1 MVDRFLMLIVF
12 TLCICNTY
20 AQSGKDNPFPRVIVP
35 DSIAVQLREAYKSTT
50 ELRCNAE
57 ANVYNLIDRFNYD
70 FKDGIYSFRGMGP
83 HFPRRI
89 FIFDK
94 GQLFIFD
101 SAGFNEPQEVIRE
114 FSQAIDSLNLSPDQ
128 IVQYSKTISKYL
140 EQESG
145 ETYGREKVYP

>member
-1 MVDRFLMLIVF
+1 MVDRFIMLILAMAVW
-12 TLCICNTY
+12 NAS
-20 AQSGKDNPFPRVIVP
+20 AQNGKGNPIPRVAVP
-35 DSIAVQLREAYKSTT
+35 DSIAVKLKKANETSSKLRS
-50 ELRCNAE
+50 NAE

-70 FKDGIYSFRGMGP
+70 FKDGIYSFKGMGP

-101 SAGFNEPQEVIRE
+101 SAGFNETQEVIRE
-114 FSQAIDSLNLSPDQ
+114 YSQAIDSLNLSPDQ

-145 ETYGREKVYP
+145 DTYGREKVYP

>member
-1 MVDRFLMLIVF
+1 MLILAMAVW
-12 TLCICNTY
+12 NAS
-20 AQSGKDNPFPRVIVP
+20 AQNGEENPFPRVTVP
-35 DSIAVQLREAYKSTT
+35 DSIAVKLKKAYETSSKLRS
-50 ELRCNAE
+50 NAE
-57 ANVYNLIDRFNYD
+57 ANVYNLIDRFDYD
-70 FKDGIYSFRGMGP
+70 FKDGIYSFKGMGP

-145 ETYGREKVYP
+145 ETYGRDMVYP

>member
-1 MVDRFLMLIVF
+1 MVDRFIMLILAMAVW
-12 TLCICNTY
+12 NAS
-20 AQSGKDNPFPRVIVP
+20 AQNGEENPFPRVTVP
-35 DSIAVQLREAYKSTT
+35 DSIAVKLKEAYETSSK
-50 ELRCNAE
+50 LRSNAE
-57 ANVYNLIDRFNYD
+57 ANVYNLIDRFDYD
-70 FKDGIYSFRGMGP
+70 FKDGIYSFKGMGP

-145 ETYGREKVYP
+145 ETYGREMVYP

>member
-1 MVDRFLMLIVF
+1 MVDRFIMLILAMAVW
-12 TLCICNTY
+12 NAS
-20 AQSGKDNPFPRVIVP
+20 AQNGKGNPFPRVAVP
-35 DSIAVQLREAYKSTT
+35 DSIAVKLREAYKSTT

>member
-1 MVDRFLMLIVF
+1 MVDRFIMLILAMAVW
-12 TLCICNTY
+12 TAS
-20 AQSGKDNPFPRVIVP
+20 AQNGKGNPFPRVAVP
-35 DSIAVQLREAYKSTT
+35 DSIAVKLKKAYETSSKLRS
-50 ELRCNAE
+50 NAE

-70 FKDGIYSFRGMGP
+70 FKDGIYSFKGMGP

>member
-1 MVDRFLMLIVF
+1 MVDRFIMLILAMAVW
-12 TLCICNTY
+12 NAS
-20 AQSGKDNPFPRVIVP
+20 AQNGEENPFPRVTVP
-35 DSIAVQLREAYKSTT
+35 DSIAVKLKKAYETSSKLRS
-50 ELRCNAE
+50 NAE
-57 ANVYNLIDRFNYD
+57 ANVYNLIDRFDYD
-70 FKDGIYSFRGMGP
+70 FKDGIYSFKGMGP

-94 GQLFIFD
+94 GQLFILD

-145 ETYGREKVYP
+145 ETYGREMVYP

>member
-1 MVDRFLMLIVF
+1 MVDRFLMSIVF

-83 HFPRRI
+83 HSPEEYLYLIRVNCI
-89 FIFDK
+89 FLEMK
-94 GQLFIFD
+94 
-101 SAGFNEPQEVIRE
+101 
-114 FSQAIDSLNLSPDQ
+114 DSLLRKVLYGNLQ
-128 IVQYSKTISKYL
+128 RLWTL
-140 EQESG
+140 
-145 ETYGREKVYP
+145 

>member
-1 MVDRFLMLIVF
+1 MVDRFLMSIVF

-94 GQLFIFD
+94 GRLFIFESEGYFD
-101 SAGFNEPQEVIRE
+101 PQGVVHE
-114 FSQAIDSLNLSPDQ
+114 FSQVIDSLRLTDNQ
-128 IVQYSKTISKYL
+128 VIQYSKAISEYL

-145 ETYGREKVYP
+145 ETYGREIVYP

>member
-1 MVDRFLMLIVF
+1 MLILAMAVW
-12 TLCICNTY
+12 NAS
-20 AQSGKDNPFPRVIVP
+20 AQNGEENHFPRVTVP
-35 DSIAVQLREAYKSTT
+35 DSIAVKLKKAYETSSKLRS
-50 ELRCNAE
+50 NAE
-57 ANVYNLIDRFNYD
+57 ANVYNLIDRFDYD
-70 FKDGIYSFRGMGP
+70 FKDGIYSFKGMGP

-145 ETYGREKVYP
+145 ETYGREMVYP

>member
-1 MVDRFLMLIVF
+1 MVDRFIMLILAMAVW
-12 TLCICNTY
+12 NAS
-20 AQSGKDNPFPRVIVP
+20 AQNGKGNAFPRVAGP
-35 DSIAVQLREAYKSTT
+35 DSIAVKLKKAYETSSKLRS
-50 ELRCNAE
+50 NAE

-70 FKDGIYSFRGMGP
+70 FKDGIYSFKGMGP

-145 ETYGREKVYP
+145 ETYGREKVYA

>member
-1 MVDRFLMLIVF
+1 MVDRFIMLILAMAVW
-12 TLCICNTY
+12 NAS
-20 AQSGKDNPFPRVIVP
+20 AQNGKGNPFPRVAVP
-35 DSIAVQLREAYKSTT
+35 DSIAVKLREAYKSTT

-94 GQLFIFD
+94 GRLFIFESEGYFD
-101 SAGFNEPQEVIRE
+101 PQGVVHE
-114 FSQAIDSLNLSPDQ
+114 FSQVIDS
-128 IVQYSKTISKYL
+128 
-140 EQESG
+140 
-145 ETYGREKVYP
+145 

>member
-1 MVDRFLMLIVF
+1 MLILAMAVW
-12 TLCICNTY
+12 NAS
-20 AQSGKDNPFPRVIVP
+20 AQNGEENPFPRVTVP
-35 DSIAVQLREAYKSTT
+35 DSIAEKLKKAYETSSKLRS
-50 ELRCNAE
+50 NAE
-57 ANVYNLIDRFNYD
+57 ANVYNLIDRFDYD
-70 FKDGIYSFRGMGP
+70 FKDGIYSFKGMGP

-145 ETYGREKVYP
+145 ETYGREMVYP

>member
-1 MVDRFLMLIVF
+1 MVDRFIMLILAMAVW
-12 TLCICNTY
+12 NAS
-20 AQSGKDNPFPRVIVP
+20 AQNGEENPFPRVTVP
-35 DSIAVQLREAYKSTT
+35 DSIAVKLKKAYETSSKLRS
-50 ELRCNAE
+50 NAE
-57 ANVYNLIDRFNYD
+57 ANVYNLIDRFDYD
-70 FKDGIYSFRGMGP
+70 FKDGIYSFKGMGP

-114 FSQAIDSLNLSPDQ
+114 FSQAIDSLNLSPDH

-145 ETYGREKVYP
+145 ETYGREMVYP

>member
-1 MVDRFLMLIVF
+1 VMVDRFIMLILAMAVW
-12 TLCICNTY
+12 NAS
-20 AQSGKDNPFPRVIVP
+20 AQNGKGNPFPRVAVP
-35 DSIAVQLREAYKSTT
+35 DSIAVKLKKAYETSSKLRS
-50 ELRCNAE
+50 NAE

-70 FKDGIYSFRGMGP
+70 FKDGIYSFKGMGP

>member
-1 MVDRFLMLIVF
+1 MLILAMAVW
-12 TLCICNTY
+12 NAS
-20 AQSGKDNPFPRVIVP
+20 AQNGKGNPFPRVAVP
-35 DSIAVQLREAYKSTT
+35 DSIAVKLREAYKSTT

-70 FKDGIYSFRGMGP
+70 FKDGIYSFKGMGP

-145 ETYGREKVYP
+145 ETYGREMVYP

>member
-1 MVDRFLMLIVF
+1 MVDRFIMLILAMAVW
-12 TLCICNTY
+12 NAS
-20 AQSGKDNPFPRVIVP
+20 AQNGEENPFPRVTVP
-35 DSIAVQLREAYKSTT
+35 DSIAVKLKKAYETSSKLRS
-50 ELRCNAE
+50 NAE
-57 ANVYNLIDRFNYD
+57 ANVYNLIDRFDYD
-70 FKDGIYSFRGMGP
+70 FKDGIYSGKGMGP

-145 ETYGREKVYP
+145 ETYGREMVYP

>member
-1 MVDRFLMLIVF
+1 MVDRFIMLILAMAVW
-12 TLCICNTY
+12 NAS
-20 AQSGKDNPFPRVIVP
+20 AQNGEENPFPRVTVP
-35 DSIAVQLREAYKSTT
+35 DSIAVKLKKAYETSSKLRS
-50 ELRCNAE
+50 NAE
-57 ANVYNLIDRFNYD
+57 ANVYNLIDRFDYD
-70 FKDGIYSFRGMGP
+70 FKDGIYSFKGMGP

-140 EQESG
+140 SLIHI
-145 ETYGREKVYP
+145 

>member
-1 MVDRFLMLIVF
+1 MLILAMAVW
-12 TLCICNTY
+12 NAS
-20 AQSGKDNPFPRVIVP
+20 AQNGEENPFPRVTVP
-35 DSIAVQLREAYKSTT
+35 DSIAVKLKKAYETSSKLRS
-50 ELRCNAE
+50 NAE
-57 ANVYNLIDRFNYD
+57 ANVYNLIDRFDYD
-70 FKDGIYSFRGMGP
+70 FKDGIYSFKGMGP
-83 HFPRRI
+83 HIPRRI

-145 ETYGREKVYP
+145 ETYGREMVYP

>member
-1 MVDRFLMLIVF
+1 MVDRFIMLILAMAVW
-12 TLCICNTY
+12 NAS
-20 AQSGKDNPFPRVIVP
+20 AQNGEENPFPRVTVP
-35 DSIAVQLREAYKSTT
+35 DSIAVKLKKAYETSSKLR
-50 ELRCNAE
+50 RNAE
-57 ANVYNLIDRFNYD
+57 ANVYNLIDRFDYD
-70 FKDGIYSFRGMGP
+70 FKDGIYSFKGMGP

-145 ETYGREKVYP
+145 ETYGREMVYP

>member
-1 MVDRFLMLIVF
+1 MVDRFIMLILAMAVW
-12 TLCICNTY
+12 NAS
-20 AQSGKDNPFPRVIVP
+20 AQNGEENPFPRVTVP
-35 DSIAVQLREAYKSTT
+35 DSIAVKLKKAYETSSKLRS
-50 ELRCNAE
+50 NAE
-57 ANVYNLIDRFNYD
+57 ANVYNLIDRFDYD
-70 FKDGIYSFRGMGP
+70 FKDGIYSFKGMGP

-145 ETYGREKVYP
+145 ETYGREMVYP

>member
-1 MVDRFLMLIVF
+1 MVDRFIMLILAMAVW
-12 TLCICNTY
+12 NAS
-20 AQSGKDNPFPRVIVP
+20 AQNGKGNPFPRVAVP
-35 DSIAVQLREAYKSTT
+35 DSIAVKLREAYKSTT

-94 GQLFIFD
+94 GRLFIF
-101 SAGFNEPQEVIRE
+101 
-114 FSQAIDSLNLSPDQ
+114 
-128 IVQYSKTISKYL
+128 
-140 EQESG
+140 ESEG
-145 ETYGREKVYP
+145 YFDCLLYTSDAADEL

>member
-1 MVDRFLMLIVF
+1 MLILAMAVW
-12 TLCICNTY
+12 NAS
-20 AQSGKDNPFPRVIVP
+20 AQNGEENPFPRVTVP
-35 DSIAVQLREAYKSTT
+35 DSIAVKLKKAYETSSKLRS
-50 ELRCNAE
+50 NAE
-57 ANVYNLIDRFNYD
+57 ANVYNLIDRFDYD
-70 FKDGIYSFRGMGP
+70 FKDGIYSGKGMGP

-145 ETYGREKVYP
+145 ETYGREMVYP

>member
-1 MVDRFLMLIVF
+1 MVDRFIMLILAMAVW
-12 TLCICNTY
+12 NAS
-20 AQSGKDNPFPRVIVP
+20 AQNGKGNPFPRVAVP
-35 DSIAVQLREAYKSTT
+35 DSIAVKLREAYKSTT

-70 FKDGIYSFRGMGP
+70 FKDGIYSFKGMGP

-145 ETYGREKVYP
+145 ETYGREMVYP

>member
-1 MVDRFLMLIVF
+1 MVDRFIMLILAMAVW
-12 TLCICNTY
+12 NAS
-20 AQSGKDNPFPRVIVP
+20 AQNGKGNPFPRVAVP
-35 DSIAVQLREAYKSTT
+35 DSIAVKLKKAYETSSKLRS
-50 ELRCNAE
+50 NAE

-70 FKDGIYSFRGMGP
+70 FKDGIYSFKGMGP

-89 FIFDK
+89 FILDK

>member
-1 MVDRFLMLIVF
+1 MAVW
-12 TLCICNTY
+12 NAS
-20 AQSGKDNPFPRVIVP
+20 AQNGEENLFPRVTVP
-35 DSIAVQLREAYKSTT
+35 DSIAVKLKKAYETSSKLRS
-50 ELRCNAE
+50 NAE
-57 ANVYNLIDRFNYD
+57 ANVYNLIDRFDYD
-70 FKDGIYSFRGMGP
+70 FKDGIYSFKGMGP

-94 GQLFIFD
+94 GQVFIFD

-145 ETYGREKVYP
+145 ETYGREMVYP

>member
-1 MVDRFLMLIVF
+1 MLILAMAVW
-12 TLCICNTY
+12 N
-20 AQSGKDNPFPRVIVP
+20 ASAENGNGNPFPRVAVP
-35 DSIAVQLREAYKSTT
+35 DSIAVKLKKAYETSSKLRS
-50 ELRCNAE
+50 NAE
-57 ANVYNLIDRFNYD
+57 ANVYNLIDRFDYD
-70 FKDGIYSFRGMGP
+70 FKDGIYSFKGMGP

-145 ETYGREKVYP
+145 ETYGREMVYP

>member
-1 MVDRFLMLIVF
+1 MLILAMAVW
-12 TLCICNTY
+12 NAS
-20 AQSGKDNPFPRVIVP
+20 AQNGEENPFPRVTVP
-35 DSIAVQLREAYKSTT
+35 DSIAVTLKKAYETSSKLRS
-50 ELRCNAE
+50 NAE
-57 ANVYNLIDRFNYD
+57 ANVYNLIDRFDYD
-70 FKDGIYSFRGMGP
+70 FKDGIYSFKGMGP

-128 IVQYSKTISKYL
+128 LFNIQKRLVNT
-140 EQESG
+140 
-145 ETYGREKVYP
+145 

>member
-1 MVDRFLMLIVF
+1 MVDRIIMLILAMAVW
-12 TLCICNTY
+12 NAS
-20 AQSGKDNPFPRVIVP
+20 AQNGKGNPFPRVAVP
-35 DSIAVQLREAYKSTT
+35 DSIAVKLKKAYETSSKLRS
-50 ELRCNAE
+50 NAE

-70 FKDGIYSFRGMGP
+70 FKDGIYSFKGMGP

>member
-1 MVDRFLMLIVF
+1 MLILAMAVW
-12 TLCICNTY
+12 NAS
-20 AQSGKDNPFPRVIVP
+20 AQNGKGNPFPRVAVP
-35 DSIAVQLREAYKSTT
+35 DSIAVKLREAYKSTT

-94 GQLFIFD
+94 GRLFIFESEGYVD
-101 SAGFNEPQEVIRE
+101 PQGVVHE
-114 FSQAIDSLNLSPDQ
+114 FSQVIDSLRLTDNQ
-128 IVQYSKTISKYL
+128 VIQYSKAISEYL
-140 EQESG
+140 ERESG
-145 ETYGREKVYP
+145 ETYGDEIVYP

>member
-1 MVDRFLMLIVF
+1 MVDRFIMLILAMAVW
-12 TLCICNTY
+12 NAS
-20 AQSGKDNPFPRVIVP
+20 AQNGKGNPFPRVAVP
-35 DSIAVQLREAYKSTT
+35 DSIAVKLKKAYETSSKLRS
-50 ELRCNAE
+50 NAE

-70 FKDGIYSFRGMGP
+70 FKDGIYSFKGMGP

-114 FSQAIDSLNLSPDQ
+114 FSQAIDSLNMSPDQ

>member
-1 MVDRFLMLIVF
+1 MVDRFIMLILAMAVW
-12 TLCICNTY
+12 NAS
-20 AQSGKDNPFPRVIVP
+20 AQNGKGNPFPRVAVP
-35 DSIAVQLREAYKSTT
+35 DSIAVKLREAYKSTT

-57 ANVYNLIDRFNYD
+57 ANVYNLIDRFDYD
-70 FKDGIYSFRGMGP
+70 FKDGIYSFKGMGP

-145 ETYGREKVYP
+145 ETYGREMVYP

>member
-1 MVDRFLMLIVF
+1 MVDRFIMLILAMAVW
-12 TLCICNTY
+12 NAS
-20 AQSGKDNPFPRVIVP
+20 AQNGKGNPFPRVAVP
-35 DSIAVQLREAYKSTT
+35 DSIAVKLKKAYETSSKLRS
-50 ELRCNAE
+50 NAE

-70 FKDGIYSFRGMGP
+70 FKDGIYSFKGMGP

-145 ETYGREKVYP
+145 ETYGREKVYLN